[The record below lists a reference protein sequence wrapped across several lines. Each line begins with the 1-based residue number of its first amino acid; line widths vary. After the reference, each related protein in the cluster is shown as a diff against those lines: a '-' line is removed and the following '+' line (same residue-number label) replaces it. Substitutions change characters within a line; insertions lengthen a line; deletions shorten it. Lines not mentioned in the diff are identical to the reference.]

1 MASLSDGFKAKCEKK
16 LNDAAAGK
24 FFTANN
30 ARLLPSFDR
39 SDEEKDTD
47 DSDGKFAYLV
57 FWSILMMF
65 DINI

>member
-16 LNDAAAGK
+16 LNDAATGK

-39 SDEEKDTD
+39 GDEEKDTD
-47 DSDGKFAYLV
+47 TDGKCTIF
-57 FWSILMMF
+57 
-65 DINI
+65 

>member
-39 SDEEKDTD
+39 CGDDKDTD
-47 DSDGKFAYLV
+47 ADGKCISYV
-57 FWSILMMF
+57 FIYF
-65 DINI
+65 R

>member
-1 MASLSDGFKAKCEKK
+1 MANLSDGFKAKCEKK

-39 SDEEKDTD
+39 CDEEKDTD
-47 DSDGKFAYLV
+47 SADGKCISCVMYL
-57 FWSILMMF
+57 FC
-65 DINI
+65 DDA

>member
-39 SDEEKDTD
+39 CGEEKDTD
-47 DSDGKFAYLV
+47 SDGKC
-57 FWSILMMF
+57 ILCYCIYF
-65 DINI
+65 

>member
-39 SDEEKDTD
+39 CDEEKET
-47 DSDGKFAYLV
+47 DSDGKCTYLV
-57 FWSILMMF
+57 LVFIL
-65 DINI
+65 